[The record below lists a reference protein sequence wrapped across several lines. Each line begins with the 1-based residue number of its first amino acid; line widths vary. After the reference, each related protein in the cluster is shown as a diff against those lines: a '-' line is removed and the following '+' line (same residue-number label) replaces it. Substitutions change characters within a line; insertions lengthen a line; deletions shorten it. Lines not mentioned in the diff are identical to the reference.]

1 MYEAISIYLSIY
13 LSMHLLYTYTCIHT
27 YIYSDAACGSVCII
41 THTHTHSHTL
51 MQMLHAALETLEEQG
66 MRSVCEEV
74 ERERVAL
81 VHERARMQHTCLRE
95 REQRE
100 ALRLQVTN
108 VC

>member
-1 MYEAISIYLSIY
+1 
-13 LSMHLLYTYTCIHT
+13 
-27 YIYSDAACGSVCII
+27 
-41 THTHTHSHTL
+41 

-74 ERERVAL
+74 ERERAAL
-81 VHERARMQHTCLRE
+81 AHERARMQHTCLRE

-100 ALRLQVTN
+100 ALRLQVTS